1 MQFDDIGNFDDDLQ
15 ERLSSWRRMP
25 EVIENRPNSGRELG
39 INEREVQIRQ
49 RRTGNMC
56 LHVVKTHDAFY
67 ADLEA
72 FVRQEGRSAQHQQRV
87 EDMAAFALGV
97 FEQSSALFLE
107 KGIQQELDNL
117 PREVIQTVYV
127 EPPPPPPKSWFQR
140 LLGG

>member
-1 MQFDDIGNFDDDLQ
+1 MADITPDIN
-15 ERLSSWRRMP
+15 ERLASWRHVGDVVEQHP
-25 EVIENRPNSGRELG
+25 ASTGETGR
-39 INEREVQIRQ
+39 NEREVRVRQ

-56 LHVVKTHDAFY
+56 LHIVKTHDGFY

-107 KGIQQELDNL
+107 KGIQQELENL

>member
-1 MQFDDIGNFDDDLQ
+1 MADINPDLQ
-15 ERLSSWRRMP
+15 ARLASWRHVGDVVEP
-25 EVIENRPNSGRELG
+25 HPASDGETGR
-39 INEREVQIRQ
+39 NEREVRVRQ

-56 LHVVKTHDAFY
+56 LNVVRTHDAFY

-87 EDMAAFALGV
+87 EDMAAFALGA